1 MGNEKKQKPKKPKKE
16 KITYVDDGRTL
27 ADMSSVGGVRNKH
40 TGAPQGDR
48 KKDSEPRLLRGG
60 RSSLKEQADTYFAA
74 VRMMF
79 LPMLVVIGIL
89 TLAFLIVW
97 FLL

>member
-1 MGNEKKQKPKKPKKE
+1 MKKENKKKKIE
-16 KITYVDDGRTL
+16 KITYVDDGSSI
-27 ADMSSVGGVRNKH
+27 ADMSAFGG
-40 TGAPQGDR
+40 R
-48 KKDSEPRLLRGG
+48 KKSSEKQNPRKADAPRLLPG
-60 RSSLKEQADTYFAA
+60 RHSTLKEQAQTYFAA

-89 TLAFLIVW
+89 TLAFLLLW

>member
-1 MGNEKKQKPKKPKKE
+1 MSKDNNKKKKE
-16 KITYVDDGRTL
+16 KITYIDDGRTV
-27 ADMSSVGGVRNKH
+27 ADMSAFDKGRRASSDADKRSGK
-40 TGAPQGDR
+40 
-48 KKDSEPRLLRGG
+48 SPRLLPGSH
-60 RSSLKEQADTYFAA
+60 SSMKEQAQTYFAA

-89 TLAFLIVW
+89 TLAFLVLW

>member
-1 MGNEKKQKPKKPKKE
+1 MKKDKKKKE
-16 KITYVDDGRTL
+16 KITYIDDGSTV
-27 ADMSSVGGVRNKH
+27 ADMSALGGKKRSSDGKNGRNG
-40 TGAPQGDR
+40 GA
-48 KKDSEPRLLRGG
+48 PRLLPGHHSTFR
-60 RSSLKEQADTYFAA
+60 EQAQTYFDA

-89 TLAFLIVW
+89 TLVFLILW

>member
-1 MGNEKKQKPKKPKKE
+1 MKKEKTKKE
-16 KITYVDDGRTL
+16 KITYIDDGSTI
-27 ADMSSVGGVRNKH
+27 ADMSALGGKKKSSEARYGKN
-40 TGAPQGDR
+40 TGAP
-48 KKDSEPRLLRGG
+48 RLLPG
-60 RSSLKEQADTYFAA
+60 RHSTLKEQAQTYFDA

-89 TLAFLIVW
+89 TLAFLILW

>member
-1 MGNEKKQKPKKPKKE
+1 MKKDKKEKE
-16 KITYVDDGRTL
+16 KITYIDDGSTV
-27 ADMSSVGGVRNKH
+27 ADMSAFG
-40 TGAPQGDR
+40 R
-48 KKDSEPRLLRGG
+48 KKKSPETRGGKNANAPRLLPDRH
-60 RSSLKEQADTYFAA
+60 STLKEQAQTYFDA

-89 TLAFLIVW
+89 TVAFLILW